1 MYQLT
6 VLLLLVV
13 LGYLFVSLLK
23 TSKHS
28 SFISNRLSKVIVDD
42 GHKAKE
48 TENLSPLTDV
58 LTKMVNGVVGRFVP
72 ENITTAIS
80 KKIALAKIKDFD
92 LSKYFLMKAMALGFA
107 LVILPIL
114 LLLLGMKVNLGLIA
128 VFAVVGFMLPDS
140 TLKSAIAKRHKLIF
154 RELPRFIDLLRIC
167 VEAGMD
173 MEGGL
178 TKIVDNFKGELQVET
193 AQAVAE
199 IQLGKTVGEALQRMS
214 ERIDLADFS
223 SFITMIQQAT
233 EMGISV
239 ATVLKNQSYQINLK
253 YIQDARAKAAKI
265 PVLILLP
272 MVFFIFPAL
281 LCVIIGPAI
290 IQVMSQ
296 M

>member
-6 VLLLLVV
+6 ILLLFLALGV
-13 LGYLFVSLLK
+13 LIISLMK
-23 TSKHS
+23 SSEHS
-28 SFISNRLSKVIVDD
+28 SFIAKRLSKVVVDE
-42 GHKAKE
+42 HKKTKE
-48 TENLSPLTDV
+48 EENLSPLTEV
-58 LTKMVNGVVGRFVP
+58 MSNAVNGLVGKFVP

-92 LSKYFLMKAMALGFA
+92 LSKYFLFKALALGFA
-107 LVILPIL
+107 LVILPIYL
-114 LLLLGMKVNLGLIA
+114 AMMGMKVNLGLIA
-128 VFAVVGFMLPDS
+128 VVSVIGFMLPDAQ
-140 TLKSAIAKRHKLIF
+140 LKSAIEKRHKVIF
-154 RELPRFIDLLRIC
+154 KELPRFIDLLRIC

-178 TKIVDNFKGELQVET
+178 TKIVDNFEGELREET

-199 IQLGKTVGEALQRMS
+199 IQLGKTIGEALERMS
-214 ERIDLADFS
+214 DRIDLPDFS

-253 YIQDARAKAAKI
+253 YVQDSRAKASKI
-265 PVLILLP
+265 PVLILMP

-281 LCVIIGPAI
+281 LCVILGPAI
-290 IQVMSQ
+290 IMVSTSF
-296 M
+296 